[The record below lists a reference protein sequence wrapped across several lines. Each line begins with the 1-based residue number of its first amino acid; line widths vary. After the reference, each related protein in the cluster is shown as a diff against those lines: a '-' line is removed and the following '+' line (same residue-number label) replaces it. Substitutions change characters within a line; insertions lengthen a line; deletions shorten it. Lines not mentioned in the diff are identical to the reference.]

1 MYATKYF
8 TASPINDIPEKILET
23 YFKRVNGFS
32 DSDVILREFILD
44 FAEIYNKFTEKYSS
58 FTDFDAEDNIRQL
71 FKKEFQ
77 TNKIT
82 RKKAKIEDF
91 EKLREDGLVEID
103 KYIIDV
109 YCRVRLKEN
118 NIAISEKLIQKLVN
132 DIHTVQSS
140 ISSKNYESNSTFQE
154 QVYTNSQ
161 PLNTLEAFLLSQKS
175 EATGN
180 KKGYVFLW
188 GDGKRQSLTG
198 TEEFVTLVE
207 TDEEGLA
214 FSPAPELTDEEIA
227 EQLVSDF

>member
-1 MYATKYF
+1 M
-8 TASPINDIPEKILET
+8 
-23 YFKRVNGFS
+23 
-32 DSDVILREFILD
+32 
-44 FAEIYNKFTEKYSS
+44 
-58 FTDFDAEDNIRQL
+58 
-71 FKKEFQ
+71 
-77 TNKIT
+77 
-82 RKKAKIEDF
+82 
-91 EKLREDGLVEID
+91 VEID